1 MAMMKRY
8 DPKAIEPKW
17 QGIWDETGVYT
28 TDLQSSKPKYM
39 AMSMFNYPSGA
50 GIHIGHALNYTISDV
65 KARFKRQQ
73 GFESY
78 HPIGWDAFGLPAEN
92 YAIKAGISPQ
102 ESMATIIP
110 AYHKQYKAM
119 GWSNDWEKE
128 IATHLPEYYKWTQW
142 IFSQMY
148 QHGLAYQDARMQWWC
163 DIDKTVLANEQ
174 IVDGKCWR
182 HDGPDDPLVQ
192 KKEVKQWFFKI
203 TDYADELLE
212 ATDALD
218 WTEAV
223 KTSQKNWIGRS
234 EGIIYTNKVRDTELT
249 IESFSAH
256 FEAFTANTFVAIAP
270 DHPFLATLLE
280 GIDNK
285 DEILAAAK
293 EMTLKRDVE
302 GPKALGETEGIF
314 TNRYAIDQFGDEDLP
329 IWIASYAL
337 ADYGTGIV
345 LCSAHDERDFAFAKK
360 YGIRLKPTM
369 VPSDDVEAQKVKALE
384 YCFTDMNDGILI
396 EPAEFA
402 GKNAAK
408 SRQAIIDYL
417 VNKKIATPQVKYKM
431 RDWSVSRQRYWGAP
445 IPIID
450 CPKCGTVL
458 VPDDQLPVVLPELDD
473 FQPSGDGR
481 SALARATDWL
491 KVDCPQCGGPA
502 ERETDTLD
510 TYICS
515 SWYMYR
521 YLDPHNQQQIFD
533 SAVVNKWMPVDFY
546 NGGDHATAHLLYARF
561 VARFFTKIGLV
572 DNPEPFKQMLFNGKV
587 TAADGTMFS
596 KSKGNGVDPLEIIN
610 QGYGADALRTYL
622 MFASPLELTS
632 KWDPQGVPGTH
643 RFLSRIWN
651 LVQEYNDLPAV
662 ELTDDEIGAIRRA
675 THTMI
680 KKLTTDIEQNHY
692 NTAIAAAMTCVND
705 LYKIKAVKFGQHDVW
720 HEALADLVACVG
732 PFAPHIAEELWHEL
746 GHSTSVNHDSWPS
759 FDEQYLVSD
768 TITIAVQVNGKLR
781 GEVELPADVNEADA
795 IAAAEA
801 NEKVQA
807 HTDGKTVV
815 KAIYVPGKIVNLV
828 VK

>member
-1 MAMMKRY
+1 MKRY
-8 DPKAIEPKW
+8 NPKDIEPKW
-17 QGIWDETGVYT
+17 QKVWDETGVYT
-28 TDLQSSKPKYM
+28 ADLQSSKPKYM

-78 HPIGWDAFGLPAEN
+78 HPVGWDAFGLPAEN
-92 YAIKAGISPQ
+92 YAIKAGVSPQ
-102 ESMATIIP
+102 ESMANIIP
-110 AYHKQYKAM
+110 GYHKQYKAM

-142 IFSQMY
+142 IFTQMY
-148 QHGLAYQDARMQWWC
+148 KHGLAYQDSRMQWWC
-163 DIDKTVLANEQ
+163 EKDATVLANEQ
-174 IVDGKCWR
+174 VIDGKCWR
-182 HDGPDDPLVQ
+182 HDGPEDPLVE
-192 KKEVKQWFFKI
+192 KKEIKQWFFKI
-203 TDYADELLE
+203 TEYADELLE

-218 WTEAV
+218 WTESV
-223 KTSQKNWIGRS
+223 KTAQKNWIGRS
-234 EGIIYTNKVRDTELT
+234 EGIVYINKVRDTDLQ

-280 GIDNK
+280 GVPTK
-285 DEILAAAK
+285 DKILAAAQK
-293 EMTLKRDVE
+293 MVTKRDKE

-314 TNRYAIDQFGDEDLP
+314 TSRYAVDAFGDEDLP
-329 IWIASYAL
+329 IWITSYAI

-369 VPSDDVEAQKVKALE
+369 LPADPVEAEKVRALE
-384 YCFTDMNDGILI
+384 YCFTDMDHAVLI

-402 GKNAAK
+402 GKIAAK
-408 SRQAIIDYL
+408 NRQAIADYL
-417 VNKKIATPQVKYKM
+417 ETKGLARRQVSYKM

-450 CPKCGTVL
+450 CPKCGNVL
-458 VPDDQLPVVLPELDD
+458 VPDEQLPVILPELDD
-473 FQPSGDGR
+473 FQPNGDGR

-491 KVDCPQCGGPA
+491 NVDCPQCGGLA

-515 SWYMYR
+515 SWYMFR

-533 SAVVNKWMPVDFY
+533 SNIINKWMPVDFY

-561 VARFFTKIGLV
+561 VARFFTKIGLSN
-572 DNPEPFKQMLFNGKV
+572 DPEPFKRMLFNGKV

-596 KSKGNGVDPLEIIN
+596 KSKGNGVDPLAIIE

-622 MFASPLELTS
+622 MFSSPLELTS
-632 KWDPQGVPGTH
+632 RWDAQGVPGCH

-651 LVQEYNDLPAV
+651 LVEEYNDASEV
-662 ELTDDEIGAIRRA
+662 ELSDEQQRAIQRGV
-675 THTMI
+675 HGMI
-680 KKLTTDIEQNHY
+680 RKVTEDIEQSHY
-692 NTAIAAAMTCVND
+692 NTAIAATMACVNE
-705 LYKIKAVKFGQHDVW
+705 LYKLKADSFGKHAVW
-720 HEALADLVACVG
+720 HDALQNLVACVG
-732 PFAPHIAEELWHEL
+732 PFAPHISEELWHEL
-746 GHSTSVNHDSWPS
+746 GHSSSVHHDSWPTY
-759 FDEQYLVSD
+759 DEKYLVQDS
-768 TITIAVQVNGKLR
+768 ITIAVQVNGKLR
-781 GEVELPADVNEADA
+781 GTITASPDADEATVLETAKTDA
-795 IAAAEA
+795 KIASNLE
-801 NEKVQA
+801 
-807 HTDGKTVV
+807 GKTIV
-815 KAIYVPGKIVNLV
+815 KAIYVPSKLVNFV